1 MRGVWTALRH
11 SKSFW
16 QMSDNDKNAVMTDG
30 FTVTAFSERS
40 CRGSRNDRKRSI
52 FGTVEPAAIRD
63 LFLGG
68 CVTSDIADG
77 ASGGESGACGSI
89 SALACEAPDGT
100 LAAYGGIECVLDEAN
115 IVNIATSPEYRRR
128 GCARAVMGG
137 LLDIAKKKGCT
148 RVTLEVREHNLPAQ
162 ALYRSFG
169 FTPPGIRKHF
179 YSFPDENA
187 IVMEKYL
194 VKE

>member
-1 MRGVWTALRH
+1 M
-11 SKSFW
+11 
-16 QMSDNDKNAVMTDG
+16 
-30 FTVTAFSERS
+30 
-40 CRGSRNDRKRSI
+40 
-52 FGTVEPAAIRD
+52 
-63 LFLGG
+63 
-68 CVTSDIADG
+68 
-77 ASGGESGACGSI
+77 
-89 SALACEAPDGT
+89 
-100 LAAYGGIECVLDEAN
+100 LDEAN

-169 FTPPGIRKHF
+169 FTPAGIRKHF

>member
-1 MRGVWTALRH
+1 MEEHV
-11 SKSFW
+11 
-16 QMSDNDKNAVMTDG
+16 
-30 FTVTAFSERS
+30 
-40 CRGSRNDRKRSI
+40 KRSI
-52 FGTVEPAAIRD
+52 ELICSLETDKIYN
-63 LFLGG
+63 LGF
-68 CVTSDIADG
+68 
-77 ASGGESGACGSI
+77 SGGKDS
-89 SALACEAPDGT
+89 
-100 LAAYGGIECVLDEAN
+100 V
-115 IVNIATSPEYRRR
+115 V
-128 GCARAVMGG
+128 

-169 FTPPGIRKHF
+169 FTPAGIRKHF